1 MRKIEE
7 YQRALI
13 EKGYDVGDSGADGKY
28 GPDTEA
34 ALKAFQHA
42 SGLYVDGKYGA
53 ETEKSLF
60 SFEVIPPA
68 AASGSAIPAAWMPKC
83 DMDRIIVHWTAG
95 HHQAS
100 SGDREHY
107 HILWEGDGT
116 AVRGIPTIDKNVA
129 SGAKAGYAAH
139 TLNCNTGSIG
149 VSMCCMAN
157 AVEQPFK
164 AGNAPMTKAQWD
176 AMVKGVAQLCVRYG
190 IPVTRETV
198 LSHAEVQ
205 GTLGIK
211 QRQKWDISRLAFD
224 RSVVGATACGN
235 LLRQQVAALL

>member
-1 MRKIEE
+1 MNTLEIQK
-7 YQRALI
+7 ALLAR
-13 EKGYDVGDSGADGKY
+13 GFSPGLLDGKM
-28 GPDTEA
+28 GDDTEA
-34 ALKAFQHA
+34 AVRAFQH
-42 SGLYVDGKYGA
+42 SVGLYVDGKPGKLTQA
-53 ETEKSLF
+53 ALQSLTE
-60 SFEVIPPA
+60 EPPVTP
-68 AASGSAIPAAWMPKC
+68 SGGNIPASWMPKC

-95 HHQAS
+95 HHKAS
-100 SGDREHY
+100 SSDREHY
-107 HILWEGDGT
+107 HILWEADGT

-157 AVEQPFK
+157 AVEQPFN